1 MLNNIKTVFIVGIKG
16 VGMANLALI
25 LKKMGKDVSGSDVE
39 EEFITDKWLKK
50 QKIIIFPGFSP
61 FNIPKETQA
70 VVYSAAHGGS
80 ENVQVL
86 EAKKRGIRVFH
97 QAEFI
102 SGLMEQFKTKVAV
115 AGSHGKTTTAS
126 LLAYSLIKLGA
137 KPTYLVGSSDF
148 DGYPAGD
155 FGSYDFFVVEADE
168 YAVDPP
174 KDKTPKFNFL
184 NPDIILCTNID
195 FDHPDVFADVTEIEK
210 AFSNFFKKGKK
221 IIQCEKLNMKDIK
234 TNEKGTSFVLDGH
247 GQFEISLYGEKNAW
261 NAAGV
266 VTTLV
271 ELGFKKEKIRKAIK
285 TFTGPKRRFEQKF
298 VVNNTYLFDDYAH
311 HPKEIEAT
319 INAARKKFSKKRVIV
334 IFQSHTFS
342 RTQALLKDF
351 SKALSLADYAFILPI
366 FSSARENPADFS
378 VTHHDIEKSAGR
390 NAKAVDSKASLLA
403 ELRKTLKRGDVIFT
417 MGAGDVYKLDSDIIE
432 VIRKV

>member
-50 QKIIIFPGFSP
+50 QKITIFPGFSP

-195 FDHPDVFADVTEIEK
+195 FDHPDVFANVTEIEK

-403 ELRKTLKRGDVIFT
+403 ELRKILKRGDVIFT

-432 VIRKV
+432 IIRKV